1 MKLKA
6 TNNIKSLNYNGSVLN
21 IGSDGSEMFTEIK
34 THCVLLFHIIVESL
48 RTPYITNC
56 SLRFNKLIP

>member
-34 THCVLLFHIIVESL
+34 TH
-48 RTPYITNC
+48 
-56 SLRFNKLIP
+56 